1 MVALQIPSLAIVAEN
16 FDLSR
21 VRVARKSGSVPAT
34 MITRS
39 MMRKLSP
46 IVLPLMLGG
55 CAIGNSEYGCPGMPG
70 GVMCASVRDVYEMT
84 GRGETT
90 SQTDMPPHAGRA
102 EYMPEVNG
110 DVIPL
115 RTPAKIMRIWINA
128 WEAKNNDLQ
137 VPGFVYTEI
146 EPRRWQI
153 GLPAAKQPAELILLE
168 PRPSSA
174 TPAKSAGGAPTPATK
189 KSSSPPSK
197 PVSGDR

>member
-1 MVALQIPSLAIVAEN
+1 
-16 FDLSR
+16 
-21 VRVARKSGSVPAT
+21 
-34 MITRS
+34 

-46 IVLPLMLGG
+46 ILLPLMLGG

-70 GVMCASVRDVYEMT
+70 GVMCASVHDVYEMT

-90 SQTDMPPHAGRA
+90 SRTTPPTSPADAPPHPGRA
-102 EYMPEVNG
+102 EYTPEANG
-110 DVIPL
+110 GVIPL

-128 WEAKNNDLQ
+128 WEAENNDLQ
-137 VPGFVYTEI
+137 VPGLVYTEI

-153 GLPAAKQPAELILLE
+153 GLPAAQQPAELILLE

-189 KSSSPPSK
+189 KSPSPPSK